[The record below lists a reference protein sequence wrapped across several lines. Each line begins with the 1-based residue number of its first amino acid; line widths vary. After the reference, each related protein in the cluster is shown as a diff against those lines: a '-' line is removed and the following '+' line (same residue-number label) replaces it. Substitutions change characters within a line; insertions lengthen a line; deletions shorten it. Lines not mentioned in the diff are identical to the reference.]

1 MDYCPKSSILHLVY
15 RGRGLS
21 WLLGAQNKNKDVRMA
36 ASYRTV
42 KAYGTAPYLRHKK
55 AG

>member
-21 WLLGAQNKNKDVRMA
+21 WLLGAQNKNEDVRMA
-36 ASYRTV
+36 ASCRTV